1 MATLWQ
7 ILSTENR
14 EKLAK
19 FYKDEFGK
27 PFLPLARLDE
37 RPVEQKLSKRL
48 RLSNPAS

>member
-37 RPVEQKLSKRL
+37 RPVEQETKQEAEAIEPS
-48 RLSNPAS
+48 